1 MTSRDASRGSFCDMA
16 DGGKAPSRVVSLD
29 PHASVVPVTATA
41 TATGPKPHE
50 KLWFSDGTIVLAT
63 DVHMYRVHK
72 GMLAKY
78 STVRSDMFEMPT
90 GESNTDCWE
99 GVPIVRMVGD
109 KDEEISNLL
118 EALFDRQ

>member
-1 MTSRDASRGSFCDMA
+1 MPPKRRRRTSTRESSAPKE
-16 DGGKAPSRVVSLD
+16 GKRQKGED
-29 PHASVVPVTATA
+29 T

-63 DVHMYRVHK
+63 DVHLYRVHK

-78 STVRSDMFEMPT
+78 STVLSDMFEMPT

-99 GVPIVRMVGD
+99 DVPIVRMVGD